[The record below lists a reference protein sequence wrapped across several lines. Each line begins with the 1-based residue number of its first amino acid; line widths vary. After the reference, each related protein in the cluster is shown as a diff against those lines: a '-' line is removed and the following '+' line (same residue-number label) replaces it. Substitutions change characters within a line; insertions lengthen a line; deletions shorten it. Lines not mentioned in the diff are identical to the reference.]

1 MRSAMSCAD
10 HATVGMGNEPST
22 RDWLTDRLEG
32 APCSAPRTRSRGVI
46 WADRLRGPIVLP
58 ERGPIDLPAQ
68 ERLRVEVA
76 GPGQRRS
83 FQLTDRHAILVQDAQ
98 LEFVDDRAFRRV
110 RLVDGQAKI
119 ATGGG
124 APPKAVAAA
133 VAGGDSAHFSEA
145 VAVIGEMRRENGS
158 VRLSP
163 FDQRP
168 ERRSDMAE
176 VDCDALAGKQLDRG
190 MAERPNAPI
199 FGHRCCVGGVVKVD
213 LDNLEASLR
222 LRVVAGKAHESGGN
236 GWERKDV
243 LSAFAVVS
251 STKIGPSLAVQR
263 GLES

>member
-1 MRSAMSCAD
+1 MICGIRAHRQDERALLFCSLRFGDPVLRQRLAGVSEGGDAELYVPCGPRDGRNGQRAVDEGLADGQARGRSVQCAAYAKQRSD
-10 HATVGMGNEPST
+10 LGRSPP
-22 RDWLTDRLEG
+22 RLEI
-32 APCSAPRTRSRGVI
+32 AIFVEERF
-46 WADRLRGPIVLP
+46 LGPIVIP
-58 ERGPIDLPAQ
+58 ERCPIDLAAE

-76 GPGQRRS
+76 APGQRRTL
-83 FQLTDRHAILVQDAQ
+83 QLTDRHAILVQDAQ

-168 ERRSDMAE
+168 ERRSDT
-176 VDCDALAGKQLDRG
+176 GRS
-190 MAERPNAPI
+190 RP
-199 FGHRCCVGGVVKVD
+199 
-213 LDNLEASLR
+213 
-222 LRVVAGKAHESGGN
+222 
-236 GWERKDV
+236 
-243 LSAFAVVS
+243 
-251 STKIGPSLAVQR
+251 
-263 GLES
+263 